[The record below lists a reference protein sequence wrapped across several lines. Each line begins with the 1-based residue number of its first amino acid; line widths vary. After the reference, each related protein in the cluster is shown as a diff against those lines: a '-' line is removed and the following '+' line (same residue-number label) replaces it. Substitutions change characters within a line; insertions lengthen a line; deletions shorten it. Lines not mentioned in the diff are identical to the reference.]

1 MRGTLKIQLN
11 RRDIAIISEAL
22 IFMAP
27 SRTERERTNREI
39 VSKVF
44 LEATTAEPIQLT
56 HDQLEAVSLAVTAYT
71 YQISL
76 DRLEEVEEVA
86 AKIRS
91 RFIDSDSL

>member
-1 MRGTLKIQLN
+1 MKIQLN

-56 HDQLEAVSLAVTAYT
+56 HDQLEAVSLAVTAYAR
-71 YQISL
+71 QVS
-76 DRLEEVEEVA
+76 DHRREEVQGVA
-86 AKIRS
+86 RKIRGK
-91 RFIDSDSL
+91 FIDSDSL

>member
-1 MRGTLKIQLN
+1 MKIQLN

-44 LEATTAEPIQLT
+44 LEATTGEPIQLT
-56 HDQLEAVSLAVTAYT
+56 HDQLEAVSPAVTAYAR
-71 YQISL
+71 QVS
-76 DRLEEVEEVA
+76 DCRREEVQGVA
-86 AKIRS
+86 RKIRGK
-91 RFIDSDSL
+91 FIDPDSL